1 MKFLNLS
8 EKTPVAPKAHS
19 LWLKKYPYNKKN
31 FVYLQNKNQR
41 NYKFMELIQL
51 TVNPETQNTS
61 IKVQDAIVQLQSL
74 IDILREKN
82 LDSES
87 RLKINAEIEEINN
100 SALVENPLI
109 RFIKNKQSSII
120 RLVEKESK
128 LVPINYYRNL
138 WIPLGL
144 SMGISIG
151 VAIGLSVGN
160 LGLMAV
166 GLPIGIGIGS
176 ALGVSMDKKA
186 EKEGRQLPIEI
197 K

>member
-1 MKFLNLS
+1 
-8 EKTPVAPKAHS
+8 
-19 LWLKKYPYNKKN
+19 
-31 FVYLQNKNQR
+31 
-41 NYKFMELIQL
+41 MELIQL
-51 TVNPETQNTS
+51 TVNPENQNTS
-61 IKVQDAIVQLQSL
+61 TKVQEAIVQLQSL
-74 IDILREKN
+74 IDILREKK

-100 SALVENPLI
+100 SSLVESPLI
-109 RFIKNKQSSII
+109 RFIKKKQNSII
-120 RLVEKESK
+120 RLVERESK

>member
-1 MKFLNLS
+1 
-8 EKTPVAPKAHS
+8 
-19 LWLKKYPYNKKN
+19 
-31 FVYLQNKNQR
+31 
-41 NYKFMELIQL
+41 MELIQL
-51 TVNPETQNTS
+51 TVNPENQNTS
-61 IKVQDAIVQLQSL
+61 TKVQEAIVQLQSL
-74 IDILREKN
+74 IDILCEKN

-100 SALVENPLI
+100 SALVESPLI
-109 RFIKNKQSSII
+109 RFIKKKQSSII

>member
-1 MKFLNLS
+1 
-8 EKTPVAPKAHS
+8 
-19 LWLKKYPYNKKN
+19 
-31 FVYLQNKNQR
+31 
-41 NYKFMELIQL
+41 MELIQL
-51 TVNPETQNTS
+51 TVNTENQNTS
-61 IKVQDAIVQLQSL
+61 TKVKEAIAQLQSL

-82 LDSES
+82 LGSES
-87 RLKINAEIEEINN
+87 RLKINAEIKEINN
-100 SALVENPLI
+100 STLVESPLI
-109 RFIKNKQSSII
+109 RFIKKKQSSII
-120 RLVEKESK
+120 KQVEKESK

-144 SMGISIG
+144 SMGMPFG
-151 VAIGLSVGN
+151 VAIGLSIGN